1 MTPEEYRQH
10 LIWAGSQKMPRT
22 KTGLF
27 TTPTH
32 KLFSGI
38 VPVTTLLAP
47 ITEPLPIN
55 APFKTRALSHIQ
67 TCFPIVTFLLIIL
80 THPVDAKLF
89 PMVTLGFVETV
100 IPPLNIYI
108 IT

>member
-47 ITEPLPIN
+47 
-55 APFKTRALSHIQ
+55 
-67 TCFPIVTFLLIIL
+67 
-80 THPVDAKLF
+80 
-89 PMVTLGFVETV
+89 
-100 IPPLNIYI
+100 
-108 IT
+108 

>member
-67 TCFPIVTFLLIIL
+67 TCFPIVTFLLIISL
-80 THPVDAKLF
+80 VCKSIIEYSSDVLIRIDVA
-89 PMVTLGFVETV
+89 
-100 IPPLNIYI
+100 NIQSSLI
-108 IT
+108 DT